1 MTDRLDTPRDAPSPY
16 RWVILAVGIVAYG
29 TSQFSRQN
37 YAGVQKF
44 IAADL
49 HLDKGAI
56 GLLGSAFFYAYA
68 LFQMPWGI
76 ASDRFGSRAVIGL
89 GIFLTAGTMVGF
101 AAGSTAESLMVWRAL
116 GGI

>member
-1 MTDRLDTPRDAPSPY
+1 MSAMSDAQEKPSPY
-16 RWVILAVGIVAYG
+16 RWVILAIGILAYG

-49 HLDKGAI
+49 HLDRGTL

-68 LFQMPWGI
+68 LAQMPWGI
-76 ASDRFGSRAVIGL
+76 ASDRVGSRSVIGL
-89 GIFLTAGTMVGF
+89 GILLTAITMSGF
-101 AAGSTAESLMVWRAL
+101 AL
-116 GGI
+116 GET